1 MIRTSPL
8 NWSCPVEQWIR
19 LVGSVVLIS
28 WIAGCAVPLSKP
40 SGPTPEEVAKQQRVD
55 RAQTNLSDALKKYD
69 SGAYDEAMNNF
80 LLALDSGLLSTA
92 QQINARKHMA
102 FVHCLSGREAN
113 CKEEFEKVI
122 TLDPKFDLSPA
133 EAGHPIWGPIYRLTR
148 TEFELRRTGRTLPT
162 TLVKPLTAGEKLLQ
176 DGMKSYEDA
185 DYTKA
190 IKSFQDA
197 LKEALTEQNQMTAH
211 KMLAFSYCLTN
222 RTTLCRA
229 EFEANFKL
237 DANFDLAPA
246 EAGHPAWGPSFRTVK
261 AKRKSVLPKK

>member
-1 MIRTSPL
+1 
-8 NWSCPVEQWIR
+8 
-19 LVGSVVLIS
+19 
-28 WIAGCAVPLSKP
+28 
-40 SGPTPEEVAKQQRVD
+40 
-55 RAQTNLSDALKKYD
+55 
-69 SGAYDEAMNNF
+69 
-80 LLALDSGLLSTA
+80 
-92 QQINARKHMA
+92 MA

-113 CKEEFEKVI
+113 CMEEFEKVI

-162 TLVKPLTAGEKLLQ
+162 TLVKPLTAGEKLMQ